1 MRAPI
6 RVRITAWYVALLAC
20 VLILVAAFVVVRLRA
35 DLVSATDHFL
45 RPALNQIATGYAREG
60 LPEFHDQSATVLA
73 EERAASQ
80 VLSRDHAIVR
90 SFGDPVSSQ
99 PMLDPS
105 RAARVLAQSGVSVFT
120 TSLGRA
126 GPFRVAARRVLRSGQ
141 TQVVVA
147 AASLAPVDRSVR
159 RVLILLLL
167 ALPAAALIT
176 AAGGWWLAR
185 RALRPIDRMI
195 GTAEAIGPADMR
207 LRVVV
212 PPTRDEVAHL
222 ARTLNTMLDRI
233 QRGVH
238 EQQRLVADT
247 SHELR
252 TPLAAMRTELD
263 VSLRT
268 DHLGSAAR
276 EILESTREEVDRMSA
291 TVEDLLTLARS
302 DGRGP
307 GTTHAPIDLAELV
320 AQAARHLDGLA
331 TRRGVK
337 LVTKGPG
344 APAHGDPDA
353 LEHVARNLIDNAI
366 KFSPPGGLVTA
377 RTFIAESEV
386 GLVVEDDGPGIPE
399 DLRERIFDRFFRVD
413 SSRARGTGGSGLGLA
428 IVREIVD
435 AHGGRVSVTHH
446 TPHGSAFTVTLPANP
461 YARPQ

>member
-20 VLILVAAFVVVRLRA
+20 VFVLVATFVLLRLHA
-35 DLVSATDHFL
+35 DLIGATDHSL
-45 RPALNQIATGYAREG
+45 RPALNQIATGYQREG

-80 VLSRDHAIVR
+80 VLTRDGRLVR
-90 SFGDPVSSQ
+90 SYGDPVSAT
-99 PMLDPS
+99 PMIGQDRID
-105 RAARVLAQSGVSVFT
+105 RALRGGVSVVT
-120 TSLGRA
+120 RSLGHA
-126 GPFRVAARRVLRSGQ
+126 GKFRIATRGVVRGGHP
-141 TQVVVA
+141 QVVVA
-147 AASLAPVDRSVR
+147 AASVAPVDRAVR

-167 ALPAAALIT
+167 ALPVALFVT

-195 GTAEAIGPADMR
+195 GTADAIGPADLR
-207 LRVVV
+207 LRVAV

-268 DHLGSAAR
+268 DGLPPAGR
-276 EILESTREEVDRMSA
+276 EVLESAREEVDRMSA

-302 DGRGP
+302 DERGLP
-307 GTTHAPIDLAELV
+307 AAREPIDLAELV
-320 AQAARHLDGLA
+320 GQAVQRLGGVAERSDVELVAGGPPA
-331 TRRGVK
+331 FTR
-337 LVTKGPG
+337 
-344 APAHGDPDA
+344 GDPDG
-353 LEHVARNLIDNAI
+353 LGHVVRNLIDNAI
-366 KFSPPGGLVTA
+366 KFSPPGGTVTA
-377 RTFIAESEV
+377 GTFVGADEV

-399 DLRERIFDRFFRVD
+399 DLRDRVFERFFRVD
-413 SSRARGTGGSGLGLA
+413 SSRARSTGGSGLGLA

-435 AHGGRVSVTHH
+435 AHGGRVTVADGRAGGT
-446 TPHGSAFTVTLPANP
+446 AFTVTLPA
-461 YARPQ
+461 